1 MTPSSVQGKT
11 ISIDRRYLV
20 LLGIVAVLVILFSVI
35 TDSFMSFNNMMNIVR
50 QTSIL
55 AIVSVGATFII
66 LTGNIDLSIPNSI
79 ALSGVVA
86 GLVLQGTDNALLAV
100 AATLATAMA
109 IGFVNGV
116 LVGKCKLNAFI
127 ATLAVN
133 TVAGGLA
140 VYLTQGKGIGIEN
153 DGFLNIGRADI
164 GPLPIPLLFVAAI
177 FITFI
182 FVNKRTVF
190 GKQIYAIGGNQE
202 AARAVGIKVERKLI
216 QVYMMSGLLVG
227 IAAVLNTG
235 RLGSAQPYAGMG
247 MDFNAIT
254 AVVLGGTS
262 LIGGRGGVAGTV
274 VGSILM
280 GVITNGLDMM
290 QYVSQYYIFII
301 KGVLILVTVGVDI
314 MIQARNDKKLT
325 PKVEEE
331 EKEHAEERDVE
342 KLLSNVRN
350 KVLHMHGIVKAYPG
364 MKALD
369 QVSLRVESGEIHAL
383 MGENGAGKSTLM
395 QILLGENAKSAG
407 YITINDKH
415 VTIDT
420 PHKAEALGIAMIHQ
434 ENALV
439 QPLTVAENMF
449 LGREIKNR
457 VPAFINKLRMQQ
469 ICREALRKVRL
480 NISPNKK
487 VKDLT
492 VSEQQLVEI
501 AKALNSN
508 AWLLVM
514 DEPTSSLTEDE
525 KDILFDLI
533 RQLKAENKAVVYISH
548 RMQEIYDIADTIT
561 ILRDGKEVG
570 NAPVAEMPED
580 RLIELMVG
588 RKLSNVFDREKNTLG
603 EAVLRV
609 EGLSKKGMFADISFD
624 VHAGEVLGL
633 SGLIGAGRTEIM
645 KCLFG
650 FYRPDRGAVYL
661 DGSKA
666 EIKNVEDAMEKGIAY
681 LTEDRKREGFVPYMS
696 IEENLAMPSYQA
708 LSKMGVVNR
717 AESAALA
724 AEYIQK
730 LDIRTTSKD
739 KNVIELSGGNQ
750 QKVSLGKWLAR
761 DLKVLI
767 LDEPTR
773 GVDIGSKAE
782 IHKLIGRI
790 AKSGIAVIL
799 ISSEMPELIG
809 CADRIIVMREGCISG
824 VVDAEETTQ
833 NELMK
838 LAAL

>member
-164 GPLPIPLLFVAAI
+164 GPLPIPLIFVAAI
-177 FITFI
+177 FVAFI

-325 PKVEEE
+325 PRVEEE

-533 RQLKAENKAVVYISH
+533 RQLKPDAVV
-548 RMQEIYDIADTIT
+548 IT
-561 ILRDGKEVG
+561 GGYVTSSILRFLMNGISPNLNGITDHPYSAMTPPELYAFGTPFDGRDGVKAGGPNLHFSEVVQ
-570 NAPVAEMPED
+570 AFLRTFRE
-580 RLIELMVG
+580 IG
-588 RKLSNVFDREKNTLG
+588 RPDLSLWYTEFGYTTYLYGGQREKGKYTFAAYTE
-603 EAVLRV
+603 EAQ
-609 EGLSKKGMFADISFD
+609 
-624 VHAGEVLGL
+624 
-633 SGLIGAGRTEIM
+633 
-645 KCLFG
+645 
-650 FYRPDRGAVYL
+650 AVYL
-661 DGSKA
+661 VRRYLYCFTRP
-666 EIKNVEDAMEKGIAY
+666 EIKAALQYDFLDDFQGRQFDPEANFGLLRADYSPKPAY
-681 LTEDRKREGFVPYMS
+681 FALQ
-696 IEENLAMPSYQA
+696 NLATFFNGVHSNPRLDAQVKIEDQPLHRAGKRGQLLDWDEDGGSTSPPS
-708 LSKMGVVNR
+708 
-717 AESAALA
+717 
-724 AEYIQK
+724 
-730 LDIRTTSKD
+730 RT
-739 KNVIELSGGNQ
+739 
-750 QKVSLGKWLAR
+750 A
-761 DLKVLI
+761 
-767 LDEPTR
+767 
-773 GVDIGSKAE
+773 
-782 IHKLIGRI
+782 
-790 AKSGIAVIL
+790 
-799 ISSEMPELIG
+799 
-809 CADRIIVMREGCISG
+809 
-824 VVDAEETTQ
+824 TT
-833 NELMK
+833 
-838 LAAL
+838 